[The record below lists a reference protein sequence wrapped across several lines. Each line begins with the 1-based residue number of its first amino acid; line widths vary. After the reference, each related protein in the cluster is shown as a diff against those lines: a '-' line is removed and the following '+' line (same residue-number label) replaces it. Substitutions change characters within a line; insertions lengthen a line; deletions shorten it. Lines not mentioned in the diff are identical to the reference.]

1 MISKFRAAGSGL
13 SAGAMTKISYD
24 QRYTKVGWGKA
35 ALTNCNVE
43 RWNVF
48 SKPFREEREV
58 HAIVMIY
65 CPLVEF
71 SYEVIGENFD
81 WPSTSPLS
89 WALDADGLD
98 VGSWE

>member
-1 MISKFRAAGSGL
+1 M
-13 SAGAMTKISYD
+13 
-24 QRYTKVGWGKA
+24 
-35 ALTNCNVE
+35 
-43 RWNVF
+43 F

-58 HAIVMIY
+58 HAIVMIN

-81 WPSTSPLS
+81 WPSTGPLS